1 MKQDVAIDEWLAK
14 RSLEK
19 ELLTTRKDL
28 DYYIRMLAEPS
39 YTTRFG
45 SSKLMIRLL
54 IYRIYEIEK
63 TMNERGWDLPC
74 QSVADRYMTE
84 DWFTEIQENLSQRES
99 AAL

>member
-1 MKQDVAIDEWLAK
+1 MKQDVAIDEWLMK

-19 ELLTTRKDL
+19 ELTTTHKDL
-28 DYYIRMLAEPS
+28 DYYIRMLDEPS

-45 SSKLMIRLL
+45 SSKLMVRLL

-63 TMNERGWDLPC
+63 TMSEHGWALPC

-84 DWFTEIQENLSQRES
+84 DWFTEIQQNPLRRES